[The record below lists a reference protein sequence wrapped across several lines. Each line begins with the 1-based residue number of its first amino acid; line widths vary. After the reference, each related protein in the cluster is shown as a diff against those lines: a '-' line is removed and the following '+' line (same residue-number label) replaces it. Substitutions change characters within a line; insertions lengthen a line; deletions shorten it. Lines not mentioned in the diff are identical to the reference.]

1 MTSRLILASQ
11 EVHDSRRQQI
21 MQERAGK
28 TANNLRKQAGILG
41 VVLSGSAARGPV
53 SMSSDIDLHVI
64 ISGKFTGSLPE
75 WTFYRKGII
84 ENLHTVRED
93 ELLRGWHARN
103 RPTSLATWFHTTRLG
118 DELHHFMP
126 LWWNPATQWRERL
139 PVLVAYR
146 QSPDIA
152 QRVAWCYTES
162 ARSHIRQAR
171 SACHDGAPLDGHHH
185 LRLSFQA
192 ALIAAMIQRGWII
205 RGSKKR
211 IEIARAFLPD
221 SVIAPLL
228 TVGLDVIGLYDM
240 TSNRATM
247 LCKARLQYRTT
258 LLRELHRLKARYAH
272 DGHVVCKLESAIRH
286 REAHNARAYDYYSSL
301 VAQNLILG
309 PINHIRCF
317 SGLTQVPQLLVSC
330 LYGERSWP
338 IHEFVQSDIIS
349 QAMRDAWLEIMALT
363 FSQQRCI
370 RLSSTLSTAVD
381 NIS

>member
-1 MTSRLILASQ
+1 MTSRLILSSQ
-11 EVHDSRRQQI
+11 EVHDSRRQRI

-41 VVLSGSAARGPV
+41 VVLSGSTARGPV
-53 SMSSDIDLHVI
+53 SASSDLDIHVI
-64 ISGKFTGSLPE
+64 ISGKFTSSLPE
-75 WTFYRKGII
+75 WTFHRNGII

-103 RPTSLATWFHTTRLG
+103 KPASLATWFYTTKLG
-118 DELHHFMP
+118 DELHQFTP
-126 LWWNPATQWRERL
+126 LWWSPATQWRERL

-152 QRVAWCYTES
+152 QQVARCYTES
-162 ARSHIRQAR
+162 ARAHIRQTHN
-171 SACHDGAPLDGHHH
+171 ACHEGASLDGHHH
-185 LRLSFQA
+185 LRLSFHA
-192 ALIAAMIQRGWII
+192 TLIAAMIQRGWTI

-211 IEIARAFLPD
+211 IEIARTFLPD
-221 SVIAPLL
+221 PVIKHLL
-228 TVGLDVIGLYDM
+228 TIGFDVVGLNDM

-247 LCKARLQYRTT
+247 LCKARLRYRTT
-258 LLRELHRLKARYAH
+258 LLRELHRLKVRYAH
-272 DGHVVCKLESAIRH
+272 DEHVVCKLESAIRH
-286 REAHNARAYDYYSSL
+286 QEVHNARAYDYYSSL
-301 VAQNLILG
+301 VAQNIILG
-309 PINHIRCF
+309 PVNHIRCF

-349 QAMRDAWLEIMALT
+349 QAVRDAWLEIIALT

-381 NIS
+381 NIF